1 MVHRVTLNFQRTF
14 SSSLISRSSYFA
26 RSILNPKNYKIV
38 PPEKF
43 IPKSLILLTTPT
55 RINDVINQ
63 SIEINQEKDVQVA
76 VACVDAVLPNGY
88 RNGIAEMWLDDYVE
102 IEDSTLLEAVD
113 NNKNRKH
120 GAFSSR
126 MRSEKD
132 SWRIIPTSFSIG
144 LSGSD
149 RINLS
154 LANTVFSTGQ
164 LATMFFLQPKGFPE
178 QPNHGQ
184 TLCELQITIRNN
196 VFGTSLDNVVKD
208 RWIPLRGSDE
218 EPLVVTSCVG
228 NLIKEINGQSASRF
242 LSDNKKLMDLQSKDT
257 EIYLKLYKK
266 DLKKAERFKV
276 IAGGGE
282 WGAKANILAI
292 TPLAKLEKGDRLEF
306 YMISPTEKFTLNDT
320 PLKELQ
326 HTLTF
331 ECVPEELMYS
341 EEYEG
346 ESQVL
351 PDIFGGGSE
360 KGFSY
365 NGILH
370 ESPGELLSVKL

>member
-1 MVHRVTLNFQRTF
+1 MLHGLTLNFRRTF
-14 SSSLISRSSYFA
+14 SSSLVSKSSYFA

-38 PPEKF
+38 PPENF
-43 IPKSLILLTTPT
+43 TPKSLILLTTPA

-63 SIEINQEKDVQVA
+63 SIEMNQGKDVQVA
-76 VACVDAVLPNGY
+76 VGCVDAVLPNGC
-88 RNGIAEMWLDDYVE
+88 RDGIAEMWLDDYVE
-102 IEDSTLLEAVD
+102 IESSTLLEAVD
-113 NNKNRKH
+113 NNRNREY

-144 LSGSD
+144 LSDFD

-178 QPNHGQ
+178 HPNQGQ
-184 TLCELQITIRNN
+184 TLCELKVTIRNN
-196 VFGTSLDNVVKD
+196 VFGTSLNNAVKD
-208 RWIPLRGSDE
+208 RWIPLREPHE
-218 EPLVVTSCVG
+218 EPLIVTSCIG

-242 LSDNKKLMDLQSKDT
+242 LSGNKKVMDLQSKDT
-257 EIYLKLYKK
+257 EIYLKLYKNH
-266 DLKKAERFKV
+266 LKKAERFKV

-282 WGAKANILAI
+282 WGTKANILAI
-292 TPLAKLEKGDRLEF
+292 TPLAQLEKGDRLEF
-306 YMISPTEKFTLNDT
+306 YMISPSEKFTLNDVS
-320 PLKELQ
+320 LEELRN
-326 HTLTF
+326 TLTF
-331 ECVPEELMYS
+331 ECVPEEQTYS
-341 EEYEG
+341 EEHEG
-346 ESQVL
+346 NSQVFL
-351 PDIFGGGSE
+351 GIFGGGSE

-370 ESPGELLSVKL
+370 ESPGELLLIKL